1 MSNLN
6 KLKNLFL
13 DMEQMVFKEHENP
26 FIRCPECDGEGE
38 VSAERAVSMSK
49 DNPYGYLEEYKRE
62 CDNCGGLGEI
72 ERDYDE

>member
-1 MSNLN
+1 MNNLD

-38 VSAERAVSMSK
+38 VNAERAVCMSK

-72 ERDYDE
+72 ERDYDG

>member
-38 VSAERAVSMSK
+38 ISAERAVSMSK

-72 ERDYDE
+72 ERGYDD

>member
-1 MSNLN
+1 MNNLD

-38 VSAERAVSMSK
+38 VSEQS
-49 DNPYGYLEEYKRE
+49 P
-62 CDNCGGLGEI
+62 
-72 ERDYDE
+72 

>member
-1 MSNLN
+1 MNNLD

-38 VSAERAVSMSK
+38 VSAERAVCMSK

-72 ERDYDE
+72 ERGYDD

>member
-1 MSNLN
+1 MMSNI
-6 KLKNLFL
+6 FV
-13 DMEQMVFKEHENP
+13 DNP
-26 FIRCPECDGEGE
+26 FIRCPECSGEGE

-72 ERDYDE
+72 ERDYDD

>member
-26 FIRCPECDGEGE
+26 FIHCPECGGEGE
-38 VSAERAVSMSK
+38 ISAERAVSMSK

-72 ERDYDE
+72 ERDYDG